1 MARNYN
7 IQTRDVCLNQTAT
20 DTINI
25 GPVVPTGMTRYVTFI
40 RLNPL
45 LSAND
50 EGSLVYISCGAV
62 ASAGTTNTLASAGQK
77 LVICAASA
85 STAGNK
91 SAAVPESPNTE
102 HPLFTVAGGA
112 YLYAHLSSIGTMS
125 GSAELFV
132 QYFDE

>member
-1 MARNYN
+1 
-7 IQTRDVCLNQTAT
+7 
-20 DTINI
+20 
-25 GPVVPTGMTRYVTFI
+25 
-40 RLNPL
+40 
-45 LSAND
+45 
-50 EGSLVYISCGAV
+50 
-62 ASAGTTNTLASAGQK
+62 
-77 LVICAASA
+77 VICAASA

-91 SAAVPESPNTE
+91 SAAVPAAPNTE